1 MKLKSAQEAAQCRA
15 AQTGH
20 IYYVVQRDCE
30 MPHGQSNDGSEY
42 LVVADRNLPLVMNHH
57 PLVVPVFCTAD

>member
-1 MKLKSAQEAAQCRA
+1 MKLKTAQEAAQRRA
-15 AQTGH
+15 EQTGH

-30 MPHGQSNDGSEY
+30 RSIGQPADETEY